1 MAKLV
6 KNKHN
11 IWTEKYIKTNV
22 NKLDNY
28 ERALKA
34 AQEEKASLAKII
46 A

>member
-6 KNKHN
+6 ENKHN
-11 IWTEKYIKTNV
+11 IWTEKYIKMV